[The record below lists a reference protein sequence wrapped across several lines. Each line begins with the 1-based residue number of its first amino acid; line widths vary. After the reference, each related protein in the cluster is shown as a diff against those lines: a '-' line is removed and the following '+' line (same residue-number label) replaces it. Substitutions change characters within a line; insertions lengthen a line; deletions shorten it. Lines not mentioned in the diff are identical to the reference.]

1 MADQIHQIFVES
13 QTCYKFLDKEVSD
26 QSLND
31 LYDLLKW
38 GPTSF
43 NCSPMRLKFLKS
55 RQAKENLSRFVSEDN
70 VNKVLNAPVC
80 TIIGMDTEFWRDL
93 PKNYLREDAKKY
105 FENDP
110 EKSQI
115 TAFRNSSIQGGYFL
129 KDANALGLA
138 VGPMSGFSNEL
149 VDEEFFNGTTI
160 KSNFLCNLGYPDK
173 DGYYERAQ
181 RYNFNDIAEI
191 L

>member
-1 MADQIHQIFVES
+1 MADKIHQIFVEP

-55 RQAKENLSRFVSEDN
+55 REAKENLSRFVSEDN

-129 KDANALGLA
+129 KAANALGLA

-181 RYNFNDIAEI
+181 RYNFSDIAEI